1 MRKNNLL
8 FSLVLI
14 FIISCSNAKEAEG
27 YIYAS
32 DTEAFM
38 SNAKIIYDNNGLTI
52 RYPKYNCM
60 NVKYNT
66 ENFSPKELPIVC
78 KEVDELLQDKNISF
92 PKKECIDKYRLK
104 GDNISLINI
113 KPPCYGFS
121 KDLNQI
127 IKSKNNNIQ
136 QIQFQTK
143 FGLFQGEF

>member
-38 SNAKIIYDNNGLTI
+38 SNAKIIYDNNSLTI

-78 KEVDELLQDKNISF
+78 KELNELLQDRNISF
-92 PKKECIDKYRLK
+92 PKKECVDKYTLK
-104 GDNISLINI
+104 GDKIFLINS
-113 KPPCYGFS
+113 KYLCYGFS